1 MDLLKQEN
9 RDMKE
14 TIKTLKDQVDDAQA
28 FENLVEDM
36 TEKNLELSDQ
46 VIELKG
52 TVSELEELRELSE
65 ELEAQHVENQQELQQ
80 EMREKDIRMSNLVQ
94 KTKDTNER
102 IQSISRDVE
111 RYRETLRERDLTIEE
126 LEKRN
131 TKLETSQSSMAGEA
145 SAANDVKLT
154 ARELSESIRT
164 NVLTSKIAT

>member
-1 MDLLKQEN
+1 MKGNVAQAAQEAFG
-9 RDMKE
+9 K
-14 TIKTLKDQVDDAQA
+14 KTLATT
-28 FENLVEDM
+28 L
-36 TEKNLELSDQ
+36 
-46 VIELKG
+46 
-52 TVSELEELRELSE
+52 LR
-65 ELEAQHVENQQELQQ
+65 Q
-80 EMREKDIRMSNLVQ
+80 R
-94 KTKDTNER
+94 TNER